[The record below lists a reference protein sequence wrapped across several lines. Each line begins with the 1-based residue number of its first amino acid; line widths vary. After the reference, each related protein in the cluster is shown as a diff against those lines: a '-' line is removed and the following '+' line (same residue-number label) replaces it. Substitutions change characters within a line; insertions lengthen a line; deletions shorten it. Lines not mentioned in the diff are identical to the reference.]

1 MWRKKTGVGE
11 SLPILRCLHWREL
24 EARSL
29 PSLAAKPSKIPIEW
43 TSFRFYFLV
52 SECWEQIL
60 TNIDNILE
68 SACPSLAAPATV
80 AVSFTTILSSM
91 GRSLVALRLVH
102 LEPRSHHRYHR
113 MEGDLIKYIWFFQR
127 MRLGG
132 VTVTAICTSRHLLRN
147 HAFITISSQASKSL
161 FLPPK
166 MPWVACCTVP
176 ILVRGKSAMMT
187 PKWLQNGAGARCTSL

>member
-1 MWRKKTGVGE
+1 MG
-11 SLPILRCLHWREL
+11 H
-24 EARSL
+24 
-29 PSLAAKPSKIPIEW
+29 
-43 TSFRFYFLV
+43 SF
-52 SECWEQIL
+52 
-60 TNIDNILE
+60 
-68 SACPSLAAPATV
+68 
-80 AVSFTTILSSM
+80 
-91 GRSLVALRLVH
+91 VALRLVH

-147 HAFITISSQASKSL
+147 HAFITISSQASESL

-166 MPWVACCTVP
+166 MPLVACCTVP

-187 PKWLQNGAGARCTSL
+187 PYNYVKGMLANSIETRTTQRAEGWWRTGAFASDYWGGVEKAIIRRWPGSPDRLPVIKDDGGPVPAVNTSSC

>member
-1 MWRKKTGVGE
+1 MSRVLGTNFDKHRQY
-11 SLPILRCLHWREL
+11 PRI
-24 EARSL
+24 
-29 PSLAAKPSKIPIEW
+29 AA
-43 TSFRFYFLV
+43 L
-52 SECWEQIL
+52 
-60 TNIDNILE
+60 
-68 SACPSLAAPATV
+68 ATV

-91 GRSLVALRLVH
+91 GHSFVALRLVH
-102 LEPRSHHRYHR
+102 LEARSHHRYHR

-147 HAFITISSQASKSL
+147 HAFITISSQASESL